1 VSDAGVAVTTAAPP
15 DGGGGAPYAARIS
28 AGSGVP
34 GVRRAGGVRRDLLDH
49 AAMLDMHEERFR
61 RILTDYLERPA
72 GDYAELLHRG
82 QVSSPEGVDTEAW
95 REQIRRQARQD
106 KIRVI
111 TRRDGARAFAV
122 LNPSVAD
129 ERAGELMQRALARGL
144 ELQRLAQTARE
155 LGHKPIG
162 WLRSD
167 DEYVSVCSSC
177 GARIYRGAATPPTRQ
192 QA

>member
-1 VSDAGVAVTTAAPP
+1 
-15 DGGGGAPYAARIS
+15 
-28 AGSGVP
+28 
-34 GVRRAGGVRRDLLDH
+34 
-49 AAMLDMHEERFR
+49 MLDRLEERFR
-61 RILTDYLERPA
+61 RILSDYLERPA

-82 QVSSPEGVDTEAW
+82 QVSSPAGVDPETW
-95 REQIRRQARQD
+95 REQIRHQARQD

-111 TRRDGARAFAV
+111 TRRDGTRAFAA

-129 ERAGELMQRALARGL
+129 KRAGELMQRALARGL

-177 GARIYRGAATPPTRQ
+177 GARIYARLGTKTVDDGEALTDPCP
-192 QA
+192 